1 MTFREHLE
9 ELRKRLLVSL
19 AAIMVAMFLFL
30 MAKDRIMS
38 IVTAPYRETWAKVA
52 ESWYEDQFLRADLS
66 KADAQVK
73 RDYAFIKEHWT
84 QILSGDTKGP
94 EFTGRNPEYLL
105 KNFNFPLPRHLI
117 SITPLQDMVTYM
129 IAALIA
135 GIVLASPIV
144 LHQVWAFIGAGLLD
158 KEKRA
163 VLAYL
168 PFSILLFF
176 LGCAFGY
183 FVMVPYALLF
193 LTGLTDPLVQTTLTI
208 RDYFRFLFASTVAL
222 GFVFQLPVI
231 MLGLVRLGICT
242 PALYLRYWRHAIL
255 TMFVL
260 GAVLTPPDPVTQ
272 LLMATPML
280 VLYGFGLALS
290 LMTYAR
296 MKARGLVDP
305 PIEGEEE

>member
-1 MTFREHLE
+1 MTFREHLD
-9 ELRKRLLVSL
+9 ELRKRLVVSIL
-19 AAIMVAMFLFL
+19 AIMVAMFIFL

-38 IVTAPYRETWAKVA
+38 IVTAPYRDTWAKTA
-52 ESWYEDQFLRADLS
+52 QNWYEDVFSHADLS
-66 KADAQVK
+66 KADDQVK
-73 RDYAFIKEHWT
+73 RDYDFIKDHWE
-84 QILSGDTKGP
+84 QIRSGDTDGP
-94 EFTGRNPEYLL
+94 EFTGRNPENLL

-129 IAALIA
+129 IAAMIA

-144 LHQVWAFIGAGLLD
+144 LHQLWAFIGAGLLD

-176 LGCAFGY
+176 AGCAFGY
-183 FVMVPYALLF
+183 YVMVPYALLF

-222 GFVFQLPVI
+222 GFVFQLPVV

-242 PALYLRYWRHAIL
+242 PSLYLKYWRHAIL

-260 GAVLTPPDPVTQ
+260 GAVLTPPDPITQ

-280 VLYGFGLALS
+280 VLYGFGLLLS
-290 LMTYAR
+290 LITFSR
-296 MKARGLVDP
+296 MKAKGLVEP
-305 PIEGEEE
+305 PIEGEE